1 MTAMT
6 PDYHKAVEIATEA
19 ASQAHRGQFRKN
31 GKTPFIVH
39 PKRVA
44 ELVKFYGGDH
54 IGVIAAW
61 LHDVIED
68 CDDGE
73 NIVHTTLRQTNLPQQ
88 EQVEIFAIIASL
100 TKNPDIHG
108 KSERLADILDRI
120 NQAPSQAILLK
131 LCDRMDNLI
140 DARDRGHKFLSVYLS
155 LTDQIIDALSE
166 GATNHGYVRAL
177 ETLQALRKT
186 YVE

>member
-1 MTAMT
+1 MTSA
-6 PDYHKAVEIATEA
+6 YSKAIEIAADA

-31 GKTPFIVH
+31 SKTPYIVH

-44 ELVKFYGGDH
+44 ELVKFFGGDH

-68 CDDGE
+68 CKDGE
-73 NIVHTTLRQTNLPQQ
+73 KIVHDTLLQTNLPQQ
-88 EQVEIFAIIASL
+88 EINEIFAIISAL
-100 TKNPDIHG
+100 TKNYDIQG
-108 KSERLADILDRI
+108 KSERLAESLERI
-120 NQAPSQAILLK
+120 KKAPSQAILIK
-131 LCDRMDNLI
+131 LCDRMDNLV
-140 DARDRGHKFLSVYLS
+140 DARERGKKYLSVYLP

-166 GATNHGYVRAL
+166 DATQHGYVRAL

-186 YVE
+186 YFK

>member
-1 MTAMT
+1 MTPVT
-6 PDYHKAVEIATEA
+6 PDYYKAVEIAAEA

-39 PKRVA
+39 PTRVA

-54 IGVIAAW
+54 IGVISAW

-73 NIVHTTLRQTNLPQQ
+73 NIVQTTLRQTNLPKQ
-88 EQVEIFAIIASL
+88 EQVEIFAIIAAL

-108 KSERLADILDRI
+108 KYERLADILKRI

-140 DARDRGHKFLSVYLS
+140 DARDRGPKFLSVYLA
-155 LTDQIIDALSE
+155 LTDQIIDALAE
-166 GATNHGYVRAL
+166 GATSHGYVRAL

>member
-1 MTAMT
+1 MTPLT

-73 NIVHTTLRQTNLPQQ
+73 NIVRTTLRQTNLPQQ
-88 EQVEIFAIIASL
+88 EQVEIFSIISAL
-100 TKNPDIHG
+100 TKDPDIHG
-108 KSERLADILDRI
+108 KSERLADILNRI
-120 NQAPSQAILLK
+120 NQAPSQAILIK

-140 DARDRGHKFLSVYLS
+140 DARDRGHKFLAVYLP

-177 ETLQALRKT
+177 QTLQALRKT

>member
-1 MTAMT
+1 MT
-6 PDYHKAVEIATEA
+6 PDYHRAVEIASEA

-31 GKTPFIVH
+31 GKTPFIIH

-73 NIVHTTLRQTNLPQQ
+73 NIVQATLRLTNLPQR
-88 EQVEIFAIIASL
+88 EQVEIFAIISAL

-108 KSERLADILDRI
+108 KYERLADILERI

-155 LTDQIIDALSE
+155 LTDQIIDGLTE
-166 GATNHGYVRAL
+166 GATKHGYVRAL

-186 YVE
+186 YVQ

>member
-1 MTAMT
+1 MA

-39 PKRVA
+39 PTRVA

-73 NIVHTTLRQTNLPQQ
+73 KIVHSALRQTNLPQQ
-88 EQVEIFAIIASL
+88 EQVEIFAIISAL

-140 DARDRGHKFLSVYLS
+140 DARDRGNKFLSVYLP

-166 GATNHGYVRAL
+166 GATNHGYIRAL

>member
-1 MTAMT
+1 MTSMT
-6 PDYHKAVEIATEA
+6 PDYYIAIEIAAEA

-73 NIVHTTLRQTNLPQQ
+73 NIVQAALRQTHLPHH
-88 EQVEIFAIIASL
+88 EQDEIFAIISAL
-100 TKNPDIHG
+100 TKNPDIQG
-108 KSERLADILDRI
+108 KSERQTDILNRI

-140 DARDRGHKFLSVYLS
+140 DARERGHKFLSVYLP
-155 LTDQIIDALSE
+155 LTDQIIKALAE
-166 GATNHGYVRAL
+166 GATNHGYIRAL

-186 YVE
+186 YVK

>member
-1 MTAMT
+1 
-6 PDYHKAVEIATEA
+6 
-19 ASQAHRGQFRKN
+19 
-31 GKTPFIVH
+31 
-39 PKRVA
+39 
-44 ELVKFYGGDH
+44 VKFYGGDH

-68 CDDGE
+68 CRDGE
-73 NIVHTTLRQTNLPQQ
+73 EIVKNTLRETRLPKQ
-88 EQVEIFAIIASL
+88 EQEEIFAIISAL
-100 TKNPDIHG
+100 TKNPDIYG

-120 NQAPSQAILLK
+120 KQAPSQAILLK

-140 DARDRGHKFLSVYLS
+140 DARDRGPKFLSVYLR
-155 LTDQIIDALSE
+155 LTDQIIDGLAE
-166 GATNHGYVRAL
+166 GATNHGYERAL

>member
-1 MTAMT
+1 MTPVT

-73 NIVHTTLRQTNLPQQ
+73 NIVRTTLRHTSLPQQ
-88 EQVEIFAIIASL
+88 EQAEIFAIISAL

-108 KSERLADILDRI
+108 KSERLADTLDRI

-140 DARDRGHKFLSVYLS
+140 DARDRGHKFLTVYLRM
-155 LTDQIIDALSE
+155 TDQIIDALSD

>member
-1 MTAMT
+1 MA
-6 PDYHKAVEIATEA
+6 PEYHKAIEIATDA

-44 ELVKFYGGDH
+44 ELVKFFGGDH

-73 NIVHTTLRQTNLPQQ
+73 KIVRTTLRQTNLPQQ
-88 EQVEIFAIIASL
+88 EQVEILAIISAL
-100 TKNPDIHG
+100 TKNSDIHG
-108 KSERLADILDRI
+108 KYERLADTLNRI

-140 DARDRGHKFLSVYLS
+140 DARDRGHKFLSVYLL

-177 ETLQALRKT
+177 ETLQALQKT

>member
-1 MTAMT
+1 MT
-6 PDYHKAVEIATEA
+6 PDYHKAVKIATEA

-73 NIVHTTLRQTNLPQQ
+73 NIVRTTLRQTNLPQQ
-88 EQVEIFAIIASL
+88 EQGEIFAIISSL

-108 KSERLADILDRI
+108 KSERLADILNRI

-140 DARDRGHKFLSVYLS
+140 DARDRGHKFLSVYLP
-155 LTDQIIDALSE
+155 LTDQIIDALSD

>member
-1 MTAMT
+1 MT
-6 PDYHKAVEIATEA
+6 PDYHKAIEIAAEA

-54 IGVIAAW
+54 SGVIAAW
-61 LHDVIED
+61 MHDVIED

-73 NIVHTTLRQTNLPQQ
+73 NSVQATLHKTHLPHH
-88 EQVEIFAIIASL
+88 EQDEIFAIISAL
-100 TKNPDIHG
+100 TKNPDIQG
-108 KSERLADILDRI
+108 KSERLADVLNRI

-131 LCDRMDNLI
+131 LCDRIDNLI
-140 DARDRGHKFLSVYLS
+140 DARERGHKFLSVYLS
-155 LTDQIIDALSE
+155 LTDQIIEALAE
-166 GATNHGYVRAL
+166 GATNHGYIRAL

-186 YVE
+186 YVD

>member
-1 MTAMT
+1 MT
-6 PDYHKAVEIATEA
+6 PDYHKAVEIAAEA

-31 GKTPFIVH
+31 GKTPFIIH

-68 CDDGE
+68 CEDGVS
-73 NIVHTTLRQTNLPQQ
+73 IVQATLRQTNLPQR
-88 EQVEIFAIIASL
+88 EQVEIFAIISAL
-100 TKNPDIHG
+100 TKNPAIHG
-108 KSERLADILDRI
+108 KSERLADILERV

-140 DARDRGHKFLSVYLS
+140 DARDRGHKFLSVYLP
-155 LTDQIIDALSE
+155 LTDQIIDALSD
-166 GATNHGYVRAL
+166 GATNHGYIRAL

>member
-1 MTAMT
+1 MT
-6 PDYHKAVEIATEA
+6 PDYHKAVEIAAEA

-73 NIVHTTLRQTNLPQQ
+73 TIVHATLRQTNLPQH
-88 EQVEIFAIIASL
+88 EQDDIFAIISAL

-108 KSERLADILDRI
+108 KSERLADILKRI

-140 DARDRGHKFLSVYLS
+140 DVRDRGRKFLSAYLS

-166 GATNHGYVRAL
+166 GAMNHGYVRAL

-186 YVE
+186 YGE